1 MLNNGHGL
9 EIQWYHVT
17 GILFL
22 LWIWWFCCHQSYSDR
37 YICLYYPLYFTGGSL
52 FDKIYPV
59 SYLLCHRA
67 WLESNVSE
75 ALKKLAA
82 CQPVR
87 EELVRLQKVLCDML
101 GIESVVWDCGCNVTH
116 FRGCLLSFQ
125 ALALHHPDLM
135 HTLQGNWWLMWL
147 QACDYISLKISNAWK
162 I

>member
-1 MLNNGHGL
+1 
-9 EIQWYHVT
+9 
-17 GILFL
+17 
-22 LWIWWFCCHQSYSDR
+22 
-37 YICLYYPLYFTGGSL
+37 
-52 FDKIYPV
+52 
-59 SYLLCHRA
+59 
-67 WLESNVSE
+67 VSE

-135 HTLQGNWWLMWL
+135 HTLQGN
-147 QACDYISLKISNAWK
+147 
-162 I
+162 